1 MHLKVARTIQLSA
14 DTICFD
20 LNLTLDFLL
29 NFMLALPP
37 KCQLKKGEDFRNKI
51 MKYSAIHRLLAALL
65 ISYDSACL
73 YSSSF

>member
-20 LNLTLDFLL
+20 LNLTLDFLQ

-37 KCQLKKGEDFRNKI
+37 KMPNIEVFKKKI
-51 MKYSAIHRLLAALL
+51 Q
-65 ISYDSACL
+65 
-73 YSSSF
+73 F

>member
-20 LNLTLDFLL
+20 LNLTLDFLQ

-37 KCQLKKGEDFRNKI
+37 KMPNIEVFKKKI
-51 MKYSAIHRLLAALL
+51 QFWVEIEFK
-65 ISYDSACL
+65 
-73 YSSSF
+73 